1 MKKPQSLKNYQ
12 VIQSPAELLN
22 LFQNGKAG
30 ENFSEADILEILQS
44 AEFQNTISGN
54 HQFIYD
60 LDRLN
65 LNLPTDGLSRAERQE
80 LLDMV
85 SYFWNKV
92 RTVVTAYLQSQDL
105 EIVPLKQLVFPKPLP
120 PKTPGNNPIGP
131 RVTTPW
137 SPIVGTDQVCK
148 ISHDQPAGNILRGF
162 DIFQPIQ
169 HENLSP
175 EKISQLV
182 SGEIVSTAPNL
193 SGYPT
198 LYERKLLPP
207 YQKIQYLLDGMK
219 GTLQLH
225 QAGFAHCDIKPANVL
240 IIDGKGVLI
249 DLESVVA
256 IDQEENPDYITE
268 RYHEYFYYKFSQRIY
283 DSASDVFSWGISIL
297 NVFFPEIEP
306 EKQINQIRSKRPYL
320 SHQEAEE
327 ILFNQIT
334 YLSTAISTPMADLV
348 KSMVQINR
356 SKRPSLSTAIEELT
370 KIQQS
375 FDSNFTPPNTGI
387 FSNI

>member
-1 MKKPQSLKNYQ
+1 MKNQQSLKNHQ
-12 VIQSPAELLN
+12 VIQSPTELLN
-22 LFQNGKAG
+22 LFKQGKAG
-30 ENFSEADILEILQS
+30 ENFSEADILEVLQHP
-44 AEFQNTISGN
+44 EFQDMIGENN
-54 HQFIYD
+54 QFIYD

-65 LNLPTDGLSRAERQE
+65 LDQTMEGLSRVERQE
-80 LLDMV
+80 LLDLI
-85 SYFWNKV
+85 SYFWNKI
-92 RTVVTAYLQSQDL
+92 RAVVTAYLQNNGL
-105 EIVPLKQLVFPKPLP
+105 EVVQLKQQVFPKPLA
-120 PKTPGNNPIGP
+120 PKAPGNKSIGP
-131 RVTTPW
+131 RITTPW
-137 SPIVGTDQVCK
+137 SPIVGTEQVCK
-148 ISHDQPAGNILRGF
+148 IAHDQPIGTILRGI

-175 EKISQLV
+175 EKVTQLA

-193 SGYPT
+193 SGYQT

-225 QAGFAHCDIKPANVL
+225 QAGYAHCDIKPANVL
-240 IIDGKGVLI
+240 IINGKGVLI
-249 DLESVVA
+249 DLESVVM
-256 IDQEENPDYITE
+256 IDQEENPDYITD

-283 DSASDVFSWGISIL
+283 DASSDVFSWGVSIL

-334 YLSTAISTPMADLV
+334 YLGTAISSPMADLV
-348 KSMVQINR
+348 KSMVQVNR
-356 SKRPSLSTAIEELT
+356 SKRPTLQAAIEELT
-370 KIQQS
+370 KIQQNFNS
-375 FDSNFTPPNTGI
+375 SFTPPTSGI